1 MDDYII
7 PIKEQKDSDIPSH
20 LKYKIINLIEKQ
32 KNNWEESLYEKSIIA
47 KGKDNNLILTN
58 SYNEDKHNNYIN
70 NKNEIKN
77 DNNHNSIINQ
87 KKIFRKYKLYR
98 RIN

>member
-32 KNNWEESLYEKSIIA
+32 KNNWEESLY
-47 KGKDNNLILTN
+47 
-58 SYNEDKHNNYIN
+58 
-70 NKNEIKN
+70 
-77 DNNHNSIINQ
+77 
-87 KKIFRKYKLYR
+87 
-98 RIN
+98 